1 MARKPPQYENSP
13 ADRAEDARGAGLLGI
28 TPKQYEKMPH
38 DTIQDIAGQRR
49 LNAAMGTKALASAV
63 VANHRGGPRKR

>member
-1 MARKPPQYENSP
+1 MARKPPRYENSP

-38 DTIQDIAGQRR
+38 DAIQDIAGQRR
-49 LNAAMGTKALASAV
+49 LNLAMASKAAATAV
-63 VANHRGGPRKR
+63 IAHHSGGSRKR